1 MLLKKKPCVIAG
13 LVTAMGVSLALSGP
27 VCANAAEST
36 SVDVCDVPVS
46 EAAQELQHELGRVSS
61 DVAAAENGKQVTVV
75 DAAASGSDAEKSASS
90 NVAHGSE
97 NPDGSDSNNPDAGA
111 GVPAGKVD
119 NSLEG
124 SSSGDAE
131 SSEAKDPA
139 DTIEPSGN
147 EGVDAKGEDLVAP
160 PEKTYTKGWNYDDA
174 ADEWHFSDNGGDCV
188 KDAWRYINGNW
199 YWFDENGLMSTGVK
213 QVGDQG
219 YHFRESGGFVGA
231 MYIGWSQDASDSSWY
246 LSSASGFLQK
256 GWVYDGSWYY
266 MNPET
271 YKMRTGWL
279 EQGPSESPARY
290 YLTGSGAM
298 VSDNWV
304 LDGSDWYYADASGAM
319 AKGWRYVGG
328 SWYYMDPSTGKMAK
342 GLQQVG
348 GSKYFLDNASGAMA
362 VGWGLDSDG
371 SWYWGGPSGALA
383 TGWVKAGS
391 SWYYMDLA
399 TNKMRTG
406 WLELGPSE
414 SPARYY
420 LAGSGAMVS
429 DNWVLDGSDWYY
441 ADASGAMAKGWRYV
455 GGSWYYMDPSTGK
468 MAKGLQQVGGSK
480 YFLDN
485 ASGAMAVGWGLDSD
499 GSWYWG
505 GPSGALAT
513 GWVKAGSSWY
523 YMDPATYKMLIGF
536 RVINNSEY
544 FFNKD
549 TGAMIV
555 GWGYDSYTSK
565 WYLGSSSGALLQ
577 GWQLVNG
584 SWYWM
589 DPTTKV
595 MAQNEWLKY
604 KGDAY
609 YLLDSGAMATS
620 RIVRDGGI
628 FYVDQA
634 GISRAGWHNNYYF
647 DSTADTMGRFAAL
660 LGLQKIDGAEYY
672 FDAAKGMMTKQWVDY
687 NGTDK
692 AYACTDGKIS
702 SDIVMRGGVFYQK
715 NSYGSYTKISN
726 REFDLDGATFR
737 ADGDGHLV
745 LGWVTVGGGEKYY
758 SVSGLR
764 KAEFFTLDGTT
775 DGAKYYS
782 DASGFK
788 KVGKLLLDTVTY
800 YLGDNG
806 VLRTGWLDMQSI
818 TGFKDGRHHFGDS
831 DGAMAVD
838 WLLLSNNWYLFDGDG
853 VMLTKWQDKRGQ
865 RYYLDPTT
873 GIMKTGWFEDKS
885 DGEDNWYFFQGSG
898 AMATGWAYASNSWY
912 YFTTK
917 DNFTSYDKVLYKKK
931 GQMLTGWLSA
941 GGNWFFLSR
950 SQGWDGYAKGA
961 MVVGLHNID
970 GKKYAFDQSGA
981 QDTRLEWVMSRIM
994 GLSSGTQYLIA
1005 VDSASYHTYVFQGS
1019 AGNWTP
1025 IYNWLCGVWMNGY
1038 SKVGDYYV
1046 GGDGACYNYT
1056 RWADGRNNFKGGYR
1070 TTYYPE
1076 DDIRYFTGICLDL
1089 GFHSCIGWEGGYSDW
1104 GQLGKNISHG
1114 CIRLLESC
1122 AKWVYDN
1129 ALPGTRVLLY

>member
-27 VCANAAEST
+27 VCANAAELT
-36 SVDVCDVPVS
+36 SVDVCDVPIS
-46 EAAQELQHELGRVSS
+46 EAAQELQHELDRVSS
-61 DVAAAENGKQVTVV
+61 DGAAAENGKQVTVV

-111 GVPAGKVD
+111 GGPAGKVD

-160 PEKTYTKGWNYDDA
+160 PEKTYAKGWNYDDA

-188 KDAWRYINGNW
+188 KGAWRYINGNW

-231 MYIGWSQDASDSSWY
+231 MYTGWSQDASDSSWY

-266 MNPET
+266 MDPAT

-279 EQGPSESPARY
+279 ELGPSDSPARY

-304 LDGSDWYYADASGAM
+304 LDGSDWYYADASGAT
-319 AKGWRYVGG
+319 AKGWRYVRG

-348 GSKYFLDNASGAMA
+348 GSKYFLDNTSGAMA

-371 SWYWGGPSGALA
+371 SWYWG
-383 TGWVKAGS
+383 S
-391 SWYYMDLA
+391 S
-399 TNKMRTG
+399 
-406 WLELGPSE
+406 
-414 SPARYY
+414 
-420 LAGSGAMVS
+420 
-429 DNWVLDGSDWYY
+429 
-441 ADASGAMAKGWRYV
+441 
-455 GGSWYYMDPSTGK
+455 
-468 MAKGLQQVGGSK
+468 
-480 YFLDN
+480 
-485 ASGAMAVGWGLDSD
+485 
-499 GSWYWG
+499 
-505 GPSGALAT
+505 SGALAT

-595 MAQNEWLKY
+595 MAQNEWLNY
-604 KGDAY
+604 KGEAY

-620 RIVRDGGI
+620 RIIRDDGI

-634 GISRAGWHNNYYF
+634 GISRAGWHNNFYF
-647 DSTADTMGRFAAL
+647 NSVADSKDRFAAL

-672 FDAAKGMMTKQWVDY
+672 FDAAKGMLTKQWVDY
-687 NGTDK
+687 KGTDK
-692 AYACTDGKIS
+692 AYACADGKIS
-702 SDIVMRGGVFYQK
+702 SETVMRDGVLYQNGVK
-715 NSYGSYTKISN
+715 LSN
-726 REFDLDGATFR
+726 KEFDLDGATFR
-737 ADGDGHLV
+737 ADGEGRLV
-745 LGWVTVGGGEKYY
+745 LGWVTVGGREKYY
-758 SVSGLR
+758 SMSGLR
-764 KAEFFTLDGTT
+764 KGEFFTLDGST

-782 DASGFK
+782 DVNGFK
-788 KVGKLLLDTVTY
+788 KVGKLLLDAVTY

-806 VLRTGWLDMQSI
+806 ILRTGWLDMQSI

-838 WLLLSNNWYLFDGDG
+838 WLLLSNNWYLFDDDG

-941 GGNWFFLSR
+941 GGNWYFLAR

>member
-46 EAAQELQHELGRVSS
+46 EVAQELQHELDRVSS
-61 DVAAAENGKQVTVV
+61 DGTNAESGKQVTVV
-75 DAAASGSDAEKSASS
+75 DAAASGSDAEESTSS
-90 NVAHGSE
+90 NVALGSE
-97 NPDGSDSNNPDAGA
+97 NPDGSDSDNPNADAD
-111 GVPAGKVD
+111 VPAGKVD

-139 DTIEPSGN
+139 DTIEPSGD
-147 EGVDAKGEDLVAP
+147 EGVDAKGEDLVAS

-188 KDAWRYINGNW
+188 KGAWRNINGNW

-231 MYIGWSQDASDSSWY
+231 MYTGWSQDASDSSWY
-246 LSSASGFLQK
+246 LSNGSGFLQK

-266 MNPET
+266 MDPET

-279 EQGPSESPARY
+279 EQGPSESPTRY

-304 LDGSDWYYADASGAM
+304 LDGSDWYYADGSGALSR
-319 AKGWRYVGG
+319 GWMYDGN
-328 SWYYMDPSTGKMAK
+328 WYYLDPSTCKMAK
-342 GLQQVG
+342 GLQEIG
-348 GSKYFLDNASGAMA
+348 GTKYFFNNDSGAMA

-371 SWYWGGPSGALA
+371 SWYWGSSSGALA
-383 TGWVKAGS
+383 KGWMYDGN
-391 SWYYMDLA
+391 WYYL
-399 TNKMRTG
+399 
-406 WLELGPSE
+406 
-414 SPARYY
+414 
-420 LAGSGAMVS
+420 
-429 DNWVLDGSDWYY
+429 
-441 ADASGAMAKGWRYV
+441 
-455 GGSWYYMDPSTGK
+455 DPSTCK
-468 MAKGLQQVGGSK
+468 MAKGLQEIGGTK
-480 YFLDN
+480 YFFNND
-485 ASGAMAVGWGLDSD
+485 SGAMTTGWGHDSD
-499 GSWYWG
+499 
-505 GPSGALAT
+505 SG
-513 GWVKAGSSWY
+513 
-523 YMDPATYKMLIGF
+523 
-536 RVINNSEY
+536 
-544 FFNKD
+544 
-549 TGAMIV
+549 
-555 GWGYDSYTSK
+555 K
-565 WYLGSSSGALLQ
+565 WYLGSESGALLQ
-577 GWQLVNG
+577 GWHLVGG

-589 DPTTKV
+589 DPTTKI
-595 MAQNEWLKY
+595 MAQSEWLKY

-620 RIVRDGGI
+620 RIVRDDGI

-647 DSTADTMGRFAAL
+647 GSTADTMGRFAAS
-660 LGLQKIDGAEYY
+660 LGLQKIDGVEYY
-672 FDAAKGMMTKQWVDY
+672 FDAAKGMLTKQWVDY

-702 SDIVMRGGVFYQK
+702 SDIVMRGKVFYQK
-715 NSYGSYTKISN
+715 MADDSYVRISN
-726 REFDLDGATFR
+726 KEFELDGATFR

-745 LGWVTVGGGEKYY
+745 LGWVTVGGKEKYY

-782 DASGFK
+782 DANGFK
-788 KVGKLLLDTVTY
+788 WVGRLLLDTVTY

-818 TGFKDGRHHFGDS
+818 TGFRDGRHHFGDS

-838 WLLLSNNWYLFDGDG
+838 WLLLGNNWYLFDNDG
-853 VMLTKWQDKRGQ
+853 IMLTKWQDKRGQ

-898 AMATGWAYASNSWY
+898 AMAIGWAYAGNSWY

-917 DNFTSYDKVLYKKK
+917 DNFTSYDKVLYKRK

-941 GGNWFFLSR
+941 GGNWYFLSR

-1025 IYNWLCGVWMNGY
+1025 IYNWMCGVWMDGY

-1046 GGDGACYNYT
+1046 GGDDACYNWT
-1056 RWADGRNNFKGGYR
+1056 RWKDGRNNFKGGYR

-1122 AKWVYDN
+1122 AKWIYDN
-1129 ALPGTRVLLY
+1129 ALPGTRALLY

>member
-46 EAAQELQHELGRVSS
+46 EAAQELQHELDRVSS
-61 DVAAAENGKQVTVV
+61 DGAAAENGKQVTVV
-75 DAAASGSDAEKSASS
+75 DAVASSSDAEKSASS
-90 NVAHGSE
+90 NVALGSE
-97 NPDGSDSNNPDAGA
+97 NPDGSDLNNPDAGA
-111 GVPAGKVD
+111 DVPAGKVD

-124 SSSGDAE
+124 PSSGDAE
-131 SSEAKDPA
+131 SSEAKDSA
-139 DTIEPSGN
+139 DTIEPSGKK
-147 EGVDAKGEDLVAP
+147 GVDAKGEDFVAP

-188 KDAWRYINGNW
+188 KGAWRYINGNW

-231 MYIGWSQDASDSSWY
+231 MYTGWSQDASDSSWY
-246 LSSASGFLQK
+246 LSNGSGFLQK

-266 MNPET
+266 MDPET

-279 EQGPSESPARY
+279 ELGPSENPTRY
-290 YLTGSGAM
+290 YLTGSGSM

-304 LDGSDWYYADASGAM
+304 LDGPDWYYADGSGAT
-319 AKGWRYVGG
+319 AKGWRYVRG
-328 SWYYMDPSTGKMAK
+328 SWYYLDPATCKMAK
-342 GLQQVG
+342 GLQEIG
-348 GSKYFLDNASGAMA
+348 GTKYFFNNDSGAMA

-371 SWYWGGPSGALA
+371 SWYWGSSSGALA

-391 SWYYMDLA
+391 WYYMDPK
-399 TNKMRTG
+399 TCRMRTG

-414 SPARYY
+414 SPTRYY
-420 LAGSGAMVS
+420 LTGLGSMVS

-441 ADASGAMAKGWRYV
+441 ADGSGATARGWRYV
-455 GGSWYYMDPSTGK
+455 RGSWYYMDPE
-468 MAKGLQQVGGSK
+468 
-480 YFLDN
+480 
-485 ASGAMAVGWGLDSD
+485 
-499 GSWYWG
+499 
-505 GPSGALAT
+505 
-513 GWVKAGSSWY
+513 
-523 YMDPATYKMLIGF
+523 TYKMLKGF
-536 RVINNSEY
+536 REIGNSEY

-549 TGAMIV
+549 TGAMTV

-565 WYLGSSSGALLQ
+565 WYLGSESGALLQ
-577 GWQLVNG
+577 GWHLVGG

-589 DPTTKV
+589 DPTTKI
-595 MAQNEWLKY
+595 MAQSEWLKY

-634 GISRAGWHNNYYF
+634 GISRAGWYNNYYF
-647 DSTADTMGRFAAL
+647 GPTADSMGRFAAL
-660 LGLQKIDGAEYY
+660 LGLKKIDGAEYY
-672 FDAAKGMMTKQWVDY
+672 FDAARGMLTKQWVDY

-692 AYACTDGKIS
+692 AYACNDGKIS
-702 SDIVMRGGVFYQK
+702 SDIVMRDGVLYQK
-715 NSYGSYTKISN
+715 NSYGSYAKISN

-737 ADGDGHLV
+737 ADGYGHLV

-838 WLLLSNNWYLFDGDG
+838 WLLLGNNWYLFDNDG
-853 VMLTKWQDKRGQ
+853 IMLTKWQDKRGQ

-885 DGEDNWYFFQGSG
+885 DGEGNWYFFQGSG
-898 AMATGWAYASNSWY
+898 AMATGWAYAGNSWY

-941 GGNWFFLSR
+941 GGNWYFLSR

>member
-46 EAAQELQHELGRVSS
+46 EAAQELQHELDRASS
-61 DVAAAENGKQVTVV
+61 DGTNAESGKKVTVV
-75 DAAASGSDAEKSASS
+75 DAAASGSNAEGSTSS
-90 NVAHGSE
+90 NVVLGSE
-97 NPDGSDSNNPDAGA
+97 NPDGSDSNNPNADAD
-111 GVPAGKVD
+111 VPAGKVD
-119 NSLEG
+119 DSLEG
-124 SSSGDAE
+124 PSSGDAE
-131 SSEAKDPA
+131 SSEAKDSA

-147 EGVDAKGEDLVAP
+147 EGVDAKGEDLVVP
-160 PEKTYTKGWNYDDA
+160 SEKTYAKGWNYDDA

-188 KDAWRYINGNW
+188 KGAWRNINGNW
-199 YWFDENGLMSTGVK
+199 YWFDENGLMSTGIK
-213 QVGDQG
+213 QVGGQG
-219 YHFRESGGFVGA
+219 YHFRENGGYVGA

-246 LSSASGFLQK
+246 LSNASGFLQK
-256 GWVYDGSWYY
+256 DWVYDGSWYY
-266 MNPET
+266 MDPKT

-298 VSDNWV
+298 VSDGWV
-304 LDGSDWYYADASGAM
+304 LDGSDWYYAGASGALS
-319 AKGWRYVGG
+319 KGWMYNGN
-328 SWYYMDPSTGKMAK
+328 WYYLDPATCKMAK
-342 GLQQVG
+342 GLQEIG
-348 GSKYFLDNASGAMA
+348 GTNYFFNNDSGAMA

-371 SWYWGGPSGALA
+371 SWYWGSSSGALA

-391 SWYYMDLA
+391 WYYMDLE
-399 TNKMRTG
+399 TH
-406 WLELGPSE
+406 
-414 SPARYY
+414 
-420 LAGSGAMVS
+420 
-429 DNWVLDGSDWYY
+429 
-441 ADASGAMAKGWRYV
+441 
-455 GGSWYYMDPSTGK
+455 
-468 MAKGLQQVGGSK
+468 
-480 YFLDN
+480 
-485 ASGAMAVGWGLDSD
+485 
-499 GSWYWG
+499 
-505 GPSGALAT
+505 
-513 GWVKAGSSWY
+513 
-523 YMDPATYKMLIGF
+523 KMLKGF
-536 RVINNSEY
+536 REIDNSEY

-549 TGAMIV
+549 TGAMTV

-565 WYLGSSSGALLQ
+565 WYLGSESGALLQ
-577 GWQLVNG
+577 GWHLVGG

-589 DPTTKV
+589 DPTTKI
-595 MAQNEWLKY
+595 MAQSEWLKY

-647 DSTADTMGRFAAL
+647 DSTADAMGRFAAL

-672 FDAAKGMMTKQWVDY
+672 FDAAKGMLTKQWVDY

-702 SDIVMRGGVFYQK
+702 SDIVMRDGVLCQK

-726 REFDLDGATFR
+726 REFVLDGATFR

-838 WLLLSNNWYLFDGDG
+838 WLLLGNNWYLFDNDG
-853 VMLTKWQDKRGQ
+853 IMLTKWQDKRGQ

-885 DGEDNWYFFQGSG
+885 DGEGNWYFFQGSG

-941 GGNWFFLSR
+941 GGNWYFLSR

>member
-36 SVDVCDVPVS
+36 SVDVCDAPVS
-46 EAAQELQHELGRVSS
+46 EVAQELQHELDRVSS
-61 DVAAAENGKQVTVV
+61 DGTDAENGKQVTVV
-75 DAAASGSDAEKSASS
+75 DAAASGSDADKSASS
-90 NVAHGSE
+90 NVALGSE
-97 NPDGSDSNNPDAGA
+97 NPDGSDSNNPNADA
-111 GVPAGKVD
+111 GVPADKVD

-124 SSSGDAE
+124 PSSGDAE

-139 DTIEPSGN
+139 DTIEPSGD

-188 KDAWRYINGNW
+188 KGAWRNINGNW
-199 YWFDENGLMSTGVK
+199 YWFDENGLMSTGIK

-219 YHFRESGGFVGA
+219 YHFRENGGYVGA

-246 LSSASGFLQK
+246 LSNASGFLQK

-266 MNPET
+266 MDPKT

-279 EQGPSESPARY
+279 ELGPSENPTRY
-290 YLTGSGAM
+290 YLTGSGSM

-304 LDGSDWYYADASGAM
+304 LDGSDWYYADGSGAT
-319 AKGWRYVGG
+319 AKGWRYVRG
-328 SWYYMDPSTGKMAK
+328 SWYYMDPSTCKMAK
-342 GLQQVG
+342 GLQEIG
-348 GSKYFLDNASGAMA
+348 GTKYFFNNDSGAMA

-371 SWYWGGPSGALA
+371 SWYWGSSSGALA
-383 TGWVKAGS
+383 KGWMYDGN
-391 SWYYMDLA
+391 WYYL
-399 TNKMRTG
+399 
-406 WLELGPSE
+406 
-414 SPARYY
+414 
-420 LAGSGAMVS
+420 
-429 DNWVLDGSDWYY
+429 
-441 ADASGAMAKGWRYV
+441 
-455 GGSWYYMDPSTGK
+455 DPSTCK
-468 MAKGLQQVGGSK
+468 MAKGVQEIGGTK
-480 YFLDN
+480 YFFNND
-485 ASGAMAVGWGLDSD
+485 SGAMTTGWGHDSD
-499 GSWYWG
+499 
-505 GPSGALAT
+505 SG
-513 GWVKAGSSWY
+513 
-523 YMDPATYKMLIGF
+523 
-536 RVINNSEY
+536 
-544 FFNKD
+544 
-549 TGAMIV
+549 
-555 GWGYDSYTSK
+555 K
-565 WYLGSSSGALLQ
+565 WYLGSESGALLQ
-577 GWQLVNG
+577 GWHLVGG

-589 DPTTKV
+589 DPKTKI
-595 MAQNEWLKY
+595 MAQSEWLKY

-620 RIVRDGGI
+620 RIIRDDGI

-634 GISRAGWHNNYYF
+634 GISRAGWYNNYYF
-647 DSTADTMGRFAAL
+647 DPTADSMGRFAAL
-660 LGLQKIDGAEYY
+660 LGLQKIGDSEYF
-672 FDAAKGMMTKQWVDY
+672 FDAAKGMLTKQWVDY
-687 NGTDK
+687 KGTDK

-702 SDIVMRGGVFYQK
+702 SDIVMRGGVLCQK

-764 KAEFFTLDGTT
+764 KAEFFTLDDTT

-818 TGFKDGRHHFGDS
+818 ADFKDGRHHFGDS
-831 DGAMAVD
+831 DGAMAVG
-838 WLLLSNNWYLFDGDG
+838 WLLLGNNWYLFDKDG
-853 VMLTKWQDKRGQ
+853 IMLTKWQDKSGQ
-865 RYYLDPTT
+865 TYYLDPST
-873 GIMKTGWFEDKS
+873 GVMKTGWFEDKS
-885 DGEDNWYFFQGSG
+885 DGEVNWYFFQGSG
-898 AMATGWAYASNSWY
+898 AMATGWAYAGNSWY
-912 YFTTK
+912 YFTTS
-917 DNFTSYDKVLYKKK
+917 DNFTSYDKILYKKK
-931 GQMLTGWLSA
+931 GQMLTGWWLSA
-941 GGNWFFLSR
+941 GGNWYFLSR

-1038 SKVGDYYV
+1038 SRVGDYYV

>member
-1 MLLKKKPCVIAG
+1 
-13 LVTAMGVSLALSGP
+13 MGVGLALSGP

-36 SVDVCDVPVS
+36 AVDVCEIPVS
-46 EAAQELQHELGRVSS
+46 EAARELQHELEQVGPN
-61 DVAAAENGKQVTVV
+61 DAAAENGKQLTAV
-75 DAAASGSDAEKSASS
+75 DAATSGNDVGESTGS
-90 NVAHGSE
+90 NVTLGSE
-97 NPDGSDSNNPDAGA
+97 NPGSPDSSSPDADA
-111 GVPAGKVD
+111 NASAGKVD
-119 NSLEG
+119 NSLVG

-131 SSEAKDPA
+131 SSGANDPA
-139 DTIEPSGN
+139 GTIEPSGD
-147 EGVDAKGEDLVAP
+147 EGVDPKGEELVAT
-160 PEKTYTKGWNYDDA
+160 PEKTYARGWNYDDA
-174 ADEWHFSDNGGDCV
+174 ADEWHYSDNGGDCV
-188 KDAWRYINGNW
+188 KSDWRLINGNW

-219 YHFRESGGFVGA
+219 YHFRENGDYVGA
-231 MYIGWSQDASDSSWY
+231 MYTGWSQDASDSSWY
-246 LSSASGFLQK
+246 YSNGSGSLQK
-256 GWVYDGSWYY
+256 GWVKAGSWYY
-266 MNPET
+266 MDPET

-279 EQGPSESPARY
+279 ELGPSESPTRY

-304 LDGSDWYYADASGAM
+304 LDGSDWYYADDSGAT
-319 AKGWRYVGG
+319 AKGWRYVRG
-328 SWYYMDPSTGKMAK
+328 SWYYLDPSTGKMAK

-348 GSKYFLDNASGAMA
+348 GSKYFFDNASGAMA

-383 TGWVKAGS
+383 AGWVKA
-391 SWYYMDLA
+391 
-399 TNKMRTG
+399 
-406 WLELGPSE
+406 
-414 SPARYY
+414 
-420 LAGSGAMVS
+420 
-429 DNWVLDGSDWYY
+429 
-441 ADASGAMAKGWRYV
+441 
-455 GGSWYYMDPSTGK
+455 GSWYYMDPETYK
-468 MAKGLQQVGGSK
+468 MVKGLQEVGGSK
-480 YFLDN
+480 YFFDN
-485 ASGAMAVGWGLDSD
+485 VSGAMAVGWGLDSD

-505 GPSGALAT
+505 GPSGALAA
-513 GWVKAGSSWY
+513 GWVKAGSWY
-523 YMDPATYKMLIGF
+523 YMDPETYKMVKGLQEVGDTK
-536 RVINNSEY
+536 Y
-544 FFNKD
+544 FFNID
-549 TGAMIV
+549 SGAMATS
-555 GWGYDSYTSK
+555 WGHDSDSGK
-565 WYLGSSSGALLQ
+565 WYLGSGSGALLQ
-577 GWQLVNG
+577 GWQLVDG

-595 MAQNEWLKY
+595 MARNAWLKY
-604 KGDAY
+604 KGAAY

-620 RIVRDGGI
+620 RIIRDDGI

-634 GISRAGWHNNYYF
+634 GISRAGWHNNFYF
-647 DSTADTMGRFAAL
+647 DSVADSKDRFAAL

-672 FDAAKGMMTKQWVDY
+672 FDAAKGMLTKQWVDY
-687 NGTDK
+687 KGTDK
-692 AYACTDGKIS
+692 AYACADGKIS
-702 SDIVMRGGVFYQK
+702 SETVMRDGVLYQNGK
-715 NSYGSYTKISN
+715 KLSN
-726 REFDLDGATFR
+726 KEFDLDGATFR
-737 ADGDGHLV
+737 ADGEGRLV
-745 LGWVTVGGGEKYY
+745 LGWVTVDGREKYY
-758 SVSGLR
+758 SASGLR
-764 KAEFFTLDGTT
+764 KGEFFTLDGST

-782 DASGFK
+782 DVNGFK
-788 KVGKLLLDTVTY
+788 KVGKLLLDAVTY
-800 YLGDNG
+800 YLGENG
-806 VLRTGWLDMQSI
+806 ILRTGWLDMQSI
-818 TGFKDGRHHFGDS
+818 PEFKDGRHHFGDS

-838 WLLLSNNWYLFDGDG
+838 WLLLGNNWYLFDSDG

-873 GIMKTGWFEDKS
+873 GVMKTGWFEDKS
-885 DGEDNWYFFQGSG
+885 DGGDGRYYFQGSG
-898 AMATGWAYASNSWY
+898 AMATGWAYAGNSWY
-912 YFTTK
+912 YFTTR

-931 GQMLTGWLSA
+931 GQMLTGWLST
-941 GGNWFFLSR
+941 GGNWYFLSR

-961 MVVGLHNID
+961 MAVGLHNID
-970 GKKYAFDQSGA
+970 GKKYAFDPSGA

-1005 VDSASYHTYVFQGS
+1005 VDSASYHTYVFQGG

-1025 IYNWLCGVWMNGY
+1025 IYNWMCGVWMNGY

>member
-27 VCANAAEST
+27 VCANAAEPT
-36 SVDVCDVPVS
+36 SVDVCDAPVS
-46 EAAQELQHELGRVSS
+46 EVAQELQHELDRVSS
-61 DVAAAENGKQVTVV
+61 DGTDAENGKQVTVV
-75 DAAASGSDAEKSASS
+75 DAAASGSDADKSASS
-90 NVAHGSE
+90 NVTLGSE
-97 NPDGSDSNNPDAGA
+97 NPDGSDSNNSNADA
-111 GVPAGKVD
+111 GVPTGKVD

-124 SSSGDAE
+124 PSSGDAE

-139 DTIEPSGN
+139 DTIEPSGD

-188 KDAWRYINGNW
+188 KGAWRYINGNW

-219 YHFRESGGFVGA
+219 YHFRENGGFVGA
-231 MYIGWSQDASDSSWY
+231 MYTGWSQDASDSSWY
-246 LSSASGFLQK
+246 LSNGSGFLQR

-266 MNPET
+266 MDPET
-271 YKMRTGWL
+271 YKMHTGWL

-298 VSDNWV
+298 VSDGWV
-304 LDGSDWYYADASGAM
+304 LDGSDWYYADASGAT
-319 AKGWRYVGG
+319 AKGWRYVRG
-328 SWYYMDPSTGKMAK
+328 SWYYMDPATCKMAK
-342 GLQQVG
+342 GLQEIG
-348 GSKYFLDNASGAMA
+348 GTKYFFNNDSGAMA

-371 SWYWGGPSGALA
+371 SWYWGSSSGALA
-383 TGWVKAGS
+383 KDWMYDGN
-391 SWYYMDLA
+391 WYYL
-399 TNKMRTG
+399 
-406 WLELGPSE
+406 
-414 SPARYY
+414 
-420 LAGSGAMVS
+420 
-429 DNWVLDGSDWYY
+429 
-441 ADASGAMAKGWRYV
+441 
-455 GGSWYYMDPSTGK
+455 DPSTCK
-468 MAKGLQQVGGSK
+468 MAKGLQEIGGTK
-480 YFLDN
+480 YFFNND
-485 ASGAMAVGWGLDSD
+485 SGAMTTGWGHDSD
-499 GSWYWG
+499 
-505 GPSGALAT
+505 SG
-513 GWVKAGSSWY
+513 
-523 YMDPATYKMLIGF
+523 
-536 RVINNSEY
+536 
-544 FFNKD
+544 
-549 TGAMIV
+549 
-555 GWGYDSYTSK
+555 K
-565 WYLGSSSGALLQ
+565 WYLGSESGALLQ
-577 GWQLVNG
+577 GWHLVGG

-589 DPTTKV
+589 DPTTKI
-595 MAQNEWLKY
+595 MAQSEWLKY

-620 RIVRDGGI
+620 RIVRDDGI

-647 DSTADTMGRFAAL
+647 DPTADSMGRFAAL
-660 LGLQKIDGAEYY
+660 LGLQKIGGSEYF
-672 FDAAKGMMTKQWVDY
+672 FDAAKGMLTKQWVDY

-702 SDIVMRGGVFYQK
+702 SDIVMRGGVLYQK

-726 REFDLDGATFR
+726 REFELDGATFR

-745 LGWVTVGGGEKYY
+745 LGWVTVGGKEKYY

-764 KAEFFTLDGTT
+764 RAEFFTIDGST

-782 DASGFK
+782 DADGFK
-788 KVGKLLLDTVTY
+788 KVGKLLLDKVTY

-806 VLRTGWLDMQSI
+806 VLKTGWLYMQGI
-818 TGFKDGRHHFGDS
+818 AEFKDGRHHFGDS

-838 WLLLSNNWYLFDGDG
+838 WLLLGNNWYLFDKDG
-853 VMLTKWQDKRGQ
+853 IMLTKWQDKRGQ

-885 DGEDNWYFFQGSG
+885 DGEDNWYFLQGSG
-898 AMATGWAYASNSWY
+898 AMATGWAYAGNSWY

-917 DNFTSYDKVLYKKK
+917 DNFLSYDKVLYKRK

-941 GGNWFFLSR
+941 GGNWYFLSR

-1122 AKWVYDN
+1122 AKWIYDN
-1129 ALPGTRVLLY
+1129 ALPGTRALLY